1 MNPSQFILN
10 ILGNNQ
16 MENLLTSF
24 VIFVAVF
31 FALKIFKTIIV
42 KKLKNVAKKTETD
55 IDDVFI
61 QIIESI
67 NWPFYLLISVFI
79 AVQFIQLSA
88 KTENILGYITIL
100 VVAYYVVRALQKL
113 IEFSLEKLH
122 KKEKGL
128 GRPLINL
135 INKLSS
141 WLLWLVVIIIILQN
155 FGFNVSTLLGG
166 LGVGGIAIAFALQNV
181 LADIFASFSIYLDK
195 PFKIGDFIVIGEDKG
210 TVEKIGLKSTR
221 LKALSGQQ
229 LIISNKELTESR
241 VQNYKNMKERRIVFG
256 FGVVYETPSQKLK
269 KIPKIIKD
277 IFAEIKIVR
286 LDRVHFK
293 EFADSSLNF
302 EVVYFMETADYIKY
316 MNIRQKINFALKDA
330 FEKEGIEMAYPTQTI
345 YFNKESVK

>member
-10 ILGNNQ
+10 ILGNNK
-16 MENLLTSF
+16 MENLLISF
-24 VIFVAVF
+24 VIFAAAF
-31 FALKIFKTIIV
+31 LSLKIFKTIII
-42 KKLKNVAKKTETD
+42 KKLKSVAKKTETD

-195 PFKIGDFIVIGEDKG
+195 PFKIGDFIIIGEDKG

-221 LKALSGQQ
+221 LKTLQGQE
-229 LIISNKELTESR
+229 LIVSNKELTESR
-241 VQNYKNMKERRIVFG
+241 VQNYKSMKERRIVFG

-269 KIPKIIKD
+269 KIPKIIKN
-277 IFAEIKIVR
+277 IFTDIKIVR
-286 LDRVHFK
+286 LDRAHFK
-293 EFADSSLNF
+293 EFASSSLNF
-302 EVVYFMETADYIKY
+302 EVVYFMETADYLKY
-316 MNIRQKINFALKDA
+316 MNTQQKINFALKDA

-345 YFNKESVK
+345 YINKSS

>member
-1 MNPSQFILN
+1 MSTPQFILN

-16 MENLLTSF
+16 IENILTSLG
-24 VIFVAVF
+24 IFAAAF
-31 FALKIFKTIIV
+31 LALKIFKTIIIQ
-42 KKLKNVAKKTETD
+42 KLKSLSKKTETD

-61 QIIESI
+61 QIIQSI

-79 AVQFIQLSA
+79 AAQFIQLSA
-88 KTENILGYITIL
+88 RVEKVFGYIAIL
-100 VVAYYVVRALQKL
+100 TVAYYLVRALQKL

-128 GRPLINL
+128 DRTLINL

-141 WLLWLVVIIIILQN
+141 WLLWLIVIIIILQN

-166 LGVGGIAIAFALQNV
+166 LGVAGIAIAFALQNV
-181 LADIFASFSIYLDK
+181 LADIFASFSIYLDR
-195 PFKIGDFIVIGEDKG
+195 PFKIGDFIAIGEDSG

-221 LKALSGQQ
+221 LKTLQGQE

-241 VQNYKNMKERRIVFG
+241 VQNYKRMKERRIVFVL
-256 FGVVYETPSQKLK
+256 GVAYETPSQKLK
-269 KIPKIIKD
+269 KIPKIVKD

-293 EFADSSLNF
+293 EFAPSSLNF
-302 EVVYFMETADYIKY
+302 EVVYFMQTADYQKY
-316 MNIRQKINFALKDA
+316 MNTQQKINFALKDV
-330 FEKEGIEMAYPTQTI
+330 FEKEGIVIAYPTQTI
-345 YFNKESVK
+345 YLNKST

>member
-1 MNPSQFILN
+1 MELPQFILD
-10 ILGNNQ
+10 IFGNNQ
-16 MENLLTSF
+16 MENFLTSF
-24 VIFVAVF
+24 VIFALAF
-31 FALKIFKTIIV
+31 LALKIFKTIIV
-42 KKLKNVAKKTETD
+42 KKLKDVAKKTETD

-67 NWPFYLLISVFI
+67 NWPFYLLISIFI
-79 AVQFIQLSA
+79 AVQFIQLSS
-88 KTENILGYITIL
+88 KVENILNYAAIL

-113 IEFSLEKLH
+113 IEFALEKLH
-122 KKEKGL
+122 QKEKGL

-141 WLLWLVVIIIILQN
+141 WLLWLIVIIIILQN
-155 FGFNVSTLLGG
+155 FGFNVSALLGG

-195 PFKIGDFIVIGEDKG
+195 PFKTGDFIVIGEDKG

-221 LKALSGQQ
+221 LKALSGQE

-277 IFAEIKIVR
+277 IFTEIKIVR

-293 EFADSSLNF
+293 EFAPSSLNF
-302 EVVYFMETADYIKY
+302 EVVYFMETADYLKY
-316 MNIRQKINFALKDA
+316 MNTQQKINFTLKDV
-330 FEKEGIEMAYPTQTI
+330 FEKEGIVMAYPTRTI
-345 YFNKESVK
+345 YLNKSS